1 MGPSFMDKVLNFLRN
16 QGEPETESL
25 SEVVD
30 TPAGK
35 RGKLVEMPR
44 MRETRIV
51 IVEPQTF
58 DEVQNIA
65 DQLKKGCPVIIR
77 LGSAGRQ
84 LAKRIVDF
92 LSGTTYALDGDFKRL
107 GETIFLCVPSTVKL
121 ETDLDLDTDVS
132 PELWDPLL

>member
-1 MGPSFMDKVLNFLRN
+1 
-16 QGEPETESL
+16 
-25 SEVVD
+25 
-30 TPAGK
+30 
-35 RGKLVEMPR
+35 
-44 MRETRIV
+44 
-51 IVEPQTF
+51 
-58 DEVQNIA
+58 
-65 DQLKKGCPVIIR
+65 VIIR

-84 LAKRIVDF
+84 LAKRIVAF